1 MIEHCVKS
9 HIGQRELNED
19 NYLIDEEM
27 GLYIVADGV
36 GGLEKG
42 EVASRLTC
50 DLIQKN
56 LLQGMS
62 LVVSIEAAHKTI
74 VNDLKLNNKNM
85 GMASTVVVVKFDQN
99 NYEIAWVG
107 DSRVYLWDG
116 ELKLL
121 TRDHSY
127 LELLHSS
134 GHIEIDDFN
143 DNPNKNVILQAIG
156 IENKPIE
163 VATNKG
169 TLEKNQILLMTT
181 DGLYEVVKEQKVIEY
196 LSENKSIR
204 KMTQLMVNNAV
215 KLGGKDNITLLM
227 IKSNQSV
234 NQEDFI
240 KPDLVRKFDADT
252 GMATELKQDIK
263 KIPEEPDEGATKI
276 ILPKNLTDIDTK
288 NNSKISSSKGATEIF
303 LILSIIIS
311 IVIILALLM

>member
-1 MIEHCVKS
+1 MIEHYVKS
-9 HIGQRELNED
+9 HIGQRDLNED

-62 LVVSIEAAHKTI
+62 LVASIEAAHKTI
-74 VNDLKLNNKNM
+74 VNELTLNNKNI

-134 GHIEIDDFN
+134 GHIDIDDFN

-156 IENKPIE
+156 IENKSIE

-196 LSENKSIR
+196 LSEKKSIR
-204 KMTQLMVNNAV
+204 KMTQLMVNDAV
-215 KLGGKDNITLLM
+215 KSGGKDNITLLM

-240 KPDLVRKFDADT
+240 KPDLVRKFDAET
-252 GMATELKQDIK
+252 GMATELKEDIN
-263 KIPEEPDEGATKI
+263 KIPEKPDEGATKI
-276 ILPKNLTDIDTK
+276 ILPKNLSDIEPK
-288 NNSKISSSKGATEIF
+288 NKMKTSTSKGATEIF
-303 LILSIIIS
+303 LILSIIVA
-311 IVIILALLM
+311 IVIIMVLLM